1 MIQLAGYNHKNLI
14 MESLCKLRHPKS
26 KFKRIVVV
34 IEREQC
40 KRLVS
45 EAKSMTEDDT
55 SGEYIYRVRGIPGKM
70 RIVEIRVRS

>member
-1 MIQLAGYNHKNLI
+1 
-14 MESLCKLRHPKS
+14 
-26 KFKRIVVV
+26 VV